1 MPHGLGEVA
10 DHTELAAR
18 RLSRRLAAL
27 GVAAGHDHAPA
38 LASKDAGD
46 RQTDASGRPGHNA
59 DLVAEAEIHGR
70 VAYRRDHH
78 PPCPPRGERLEP

>member
-1 MPHGLGEVA
+1 MRLGEVA
-10 DHTELAAR
+10 DDAELAGR
-18 RLSRRLAAL
+18 RLLRRLDAF
-27 GVAAGHDHAPA
+27 GVAAGHDHARA
-38 LASKDAGD
+38 LVSKDAGD
-46 RQTDASGRPGHNA
+46 RQTDAPGRPGHHA